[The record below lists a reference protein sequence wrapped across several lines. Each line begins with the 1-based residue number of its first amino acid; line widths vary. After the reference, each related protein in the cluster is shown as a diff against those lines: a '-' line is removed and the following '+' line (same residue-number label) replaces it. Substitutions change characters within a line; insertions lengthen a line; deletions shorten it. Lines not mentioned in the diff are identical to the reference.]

1 MNYLAS
7 EKHRQAEWKLST
19 KYLSRPARKQG
30 LYRNKLYPWA
40 LPVGLSEENL
50 QESIRKEAIDYF
62 RRNRISWHMASQVD
76 SPTNHLCSS
85 QVMCVNTMFPFIH
98 APEKLRSFLEPI
110 FPDIEKILPIE
121 SNGQYIAFEWLG
133 PQNYLHEEPK
143 LGTIRHRGLGNT
155 SIDFTILVQTST
167 QKKRLLLGEWKY
179 TESYAKSNI
188 RYRSDSSDRLKTY
201 LQFLE
206 DKNCPFDISKL
217 TSLGS
222 LFYEPIYQATR
233 HILMA
238 HEIKKHHPEIDEVI
252 VLHMRTER
260 NRAILKNP
268 SPGLPEG
275 DTVYD
280 SIRGLL
286 RDPQIL
292 IDVTYEKTFEIFH
305 ETEKSREAAY
315 LASRYRL

>member
-7 EKHRQAEWKLST
+7 EKNRQAEWKLST
-19 KYLSRPARKQG
+19 KYLSRPARKSG
-30 LYRNKLYPWA
+30 LYRNKLYQWA
-40 LPVGLSEENL
+40 LPVTHADENL
-50 QESIRKEAIDYF
+50 QESIRDEAIDYF
-62 RRNRISWHMASQVD
+62 RRNRISWHMAAQNVG
-76 SPTNHLCSS
+76 PTNHLCSS
-85 QVMCVNTMFPFIH
+85 QVMCINSMFPFIH
-98 APEKLRSFLEPI
+98 NPEMLHSFLEPI
-110 FPDIEKILPIE
+110 FPDIQKILPIE
-121 SNGQYIAFEWLG
+121 SNGQYIAFEWIG
-133 PQNYLHEEPK
+133 PVNYLHEEPK

-155 SIDFTILVQTST
+155 SIDFAILTQSPT
-167 QKKRLLLGEWKY
+167 QKKRMILGEWKY
-179 TESYAKSNI
+179 TESYPKANI

-201 LQFLE
+201 LPFLE
-206 DKNCPFDISKL
+206 DKNCPFNISKL
-217 TSLGS
+217 NSLDS

-233 HILMA
+233 HILRA

-286 RDPQIL
+286 HDPRTL
-292 IDVTYEKTFEIFH
+292 IDVPYEETFKIYH